1 MYGGAPVQENI
12 TVLGGRHD
20 GARIYTPRGSV
31 DLSGVNLP
39 QLSPRASPRTVR
51 AAWGSEVQASPL
63 IGRRQPAHQQHQHG
77 DPPPPM
83 MDVAPARARS
93 HSQSGM
99 INAPPSPRPP
109 RPQHHEAA
117 GATMS
122 SSASSSFQP
131 PPPQQQQH
139 HQHQHAPQHRVGGRG
154 ASTFR
159 AHQLSR
165 PQQPARDTQDMY
177 LLGAPEIDMVAGI
190 REELADAQ
198 TTIGQQAAEISRL
211 QQQTDQDAYLSEACR
226 SMERSYNMVKAQA
239 MELEEERPSWQA
251 EVDRLGSQVQQLT
264 AASAA
269 EAGRQQGQLE
279 QAAADRA
286 AEGSRFEAERRASE
300 DALAK
305 ATQQLAEAAA
315 AHQQVAKSRDALNLE
330 LEDRLVELGK
340 ARDENE
346 AVAEQAKTDA
356 DAAEQVRI
364 AEKASLDARIASLEQ
379 EVKQAA
385 SRATAA
391 ESERD
396 ALKLASEMQSSAQAT
411 ALKEAGEQ
419 AAELR
424 DLVETRVKTH
434 AQEIAAAAASMQTAE
449 SAFAAAR
456 AAAAETAV
464 AQAAE
469 TVSKVA
475 AAAADASNG
484 LKAAVEQASATLQK
498 AIAAAAGSNM
508 AASDVRPAV
517 LACLAVGAGSDA
529 DTDNVWAH
537 STLARL
543 AKAVAQ
549 LPFGNAKADL
559 ELQFK
564 ADRQL
569 LAQIQTMRDK
579 ALEAYGNVRSLE
591 TRVSVTSKELD
602 QRIEEITELKMAAS
616 AQASVAELQDSAES
630 ALVSSG
636 QREAALTNQVA
647 ELTAA
652 VHAAEEAAATADAR
666 ASATEAPAVVP
677 ATPAQEPAAAAEDSA
692 RILELEDDLWTRSAQ
707 VQDLEGQVRM
717 LRSQQNNNS
726 HSDGVVQA
734 LRVQLDAFQAEA
746 SATSALLAAKEAD
759 LAKLTTAL
767 QEKHAAS
774 TSTSSPPPSPHSSS
788 PSPAAVAES
797 IAEKEGELKMAKA
810 EVSKHL
816 DAIERLEAQVAEL
829 TAERGSPSD
838 EQIASGQLKSV
849 KTTLQK
855 KEREVARLSAVLTD
869 VKSQADNDL
878 KERIHTL
885 QTALSTSEAA
895 AAEAIA
901 AQKKNKMDTA
911 TELAT
916 LRSTLKHND
925 AALRELTEGQDMAA
939 TAVQQGAKLRQE
951 IADLEKKL
959 AALEESLAAEQA
971 KVAAMEEGAAAEAAA
986 AADALQ
992 AGAAAAQNSAER
1004 TKLELKTAKDQL
1016 SKTVTERD
1024 ELKDALKKT
1033 TTELKQ
1039 TSDRLAEATGAIEGN
1054 AEEHIKLRQLVMR
1067 RYERTVATV
1076 WSKVADGKELEFEA
1090 NIIDNPIDRD
1100 ADPTREWNN
1109 HCSELDKMLL
1119 KGVEKLAI
1127 QIANFPQELEK
1138 VKEVERQ
1145 ELNRVKRLH
1154 SDQADRLKTKIKRS
1168 QETLENFDGSLSEL
1182 EAIKQKAEA
1191 DAAKL
1196 ARAQSDLSRV
1206 TKKLEEQ
1213 RAQVVAIRDRL
1224 DDEKQLVQ
1232 QLTRQVAAGR
1242 APQTRALPVAV
1253 AAPAQP
1259 EPQAM
1264 SPTRAQ
1270 DRTKSQKI
1278 KERLTIV
1285 ANDSKD
1291 FRKKNA
1297 KLITTLRRE
1306 NATHK
1311 LESTKASAKVD
1322 VINHRLEKEKEQT
1335 KKLSRRLSLV
1345 DVGSSLTKKSTNA

>member
-1 MYGGAPVQENI
+1 
-12 TVLGGRHD
+12 
-20 GARIYTPRGSV
+20 
-31 DLSGVNLP
+31 
-39 QLSPRASPRTVR
+39 
-51 AAWGSEVQASPL
+51 
-63 IGRRQPAHQQHQHG
+63 
-77 DPPPPM
+77 
-83 MDVAPARARS
+83 
-93 HSQSGM
+93 
-99 INAPPSPRPP
+99 
-109 RPQHHEAA
+109 
-117 GATMS
+117 
-122 SSASSSFQP
+122 
-131 PPPQQQQH
+131 
-139 HQHQHAPQHRVGGRG
+139 
-154 ASTFR
+154 
-159 AHQLSR
+159 
-165 PQQPARDTQDMY
+165 MY

-564 ADRQL
+564 ADRQVATLEGLQAALDEINAGLESMTGPDGTKEDSSLSSSSSSSDANSLVAKL